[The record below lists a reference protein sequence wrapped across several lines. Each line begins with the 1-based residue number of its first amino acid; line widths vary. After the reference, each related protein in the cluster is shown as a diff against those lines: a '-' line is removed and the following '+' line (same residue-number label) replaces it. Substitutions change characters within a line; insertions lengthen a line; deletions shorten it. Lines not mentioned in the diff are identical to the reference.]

1 MILNDCRDRKRQIR
15 STVVY
20 SVLLIFLYVIIF
32 SLSAQDGEA
41 STNLS
46 TKVSAGS
53 AELFN
58 HLSRQHWTDTIIGEI
73 AVFFEY
79 PLRKVAHFIEYACM
93 GILVYLLWS
102 QWVSRSRLLWLI
114 CVAWVFLSAGL
125 DEFHQRFV
133 PGRCGSFR
141 DVCLDTA
148 GGIAGVIVLL
158 LVQKLSR
165 RFFSSKKQV

>member
-1 MILNDCRDRKRQIR
+1 MMISDDCRDRKRQIR
-15 STVVY
+15 LTVIY
-20 SVLLIFLYVIIF
+20 GVLLVFLYVMIF

-46 TKVSAGS
+46 TKVSEGS

-58 HLSRQHWTDTIIGEI
+58 HLSRQHWTDNIIGEI

-79 PLRKVAHFIEYACM
+79 PLRKIAHFMEYACM

-102 QWVSRSRLLWLI
+102 QWVSRSRMLWLI
-114 CVAWVFLSAGL
+114 CVAWVFLSAGM
-125 DEFHQRFV
+125 DEFHQLFV

-148 GGIAGVIVLL
+148 GGIAGVMVLL
-158 LVQKLSR
+158 LVQK
-165 RFFSSKKQV
+165 FFSSKKQV

>member
-1 MILNDCRDRKRQIR
+1 MMISDDCRDRKRQIKL
-15 STVVY
+15 TVVY
-20 SVLLIFLYVIIF
+20 GMLLLFLYVMIF

-46 TKVSAGS
+46 TKFSEGS

-58 HLSRQHWTDTIIGEI
+58 HLSRQHWTDKIVSEI
-73 AVFFEY
+73 AMFFEY
-79 PLRKVAHFIEYACM
+79 PLRKIAHFTEYACM

-114 CVAWVFLSAGL
+114 CVAWVFLSAGM
-125 DEFHQRFV
+125 DEFHQLFV

-148 GGIAGVIVLL
+148 GGIAGVMVLL
-158 LVQKLSR
+158 LVQKL
-165 RFFSSKKQV
+165 FSSKKQV